1 MRRRTEAAADQRSA
15 GIPSRPTPRPR
26 LTDADAGTGVIRV
39 FSGANADGCA
49 GRLRGH
55 PAGPTGARLAARVL
69 RSGAGFVYQRVL
81 MERNCC
87 REFRSPPALVL
98 CLEASSTLVDLIN
111 VAIHEAPCVCGP
123 VKRHRQH
130 FVSQPIAV
138 IVENSLYDVDH
149 APPHREGVASGVA
162 QASVD
167 VVVRP
172 SSTAS
177 KAPRHS
183 TSALSRTHA
192 SWANHSCSV
201 RQKGQC
207 ERPKNTG
214 MAPKRAGSGDRERT

>member
-1 MRRRTEAAADQRSA
+1 MGWRVRMLVTARGAAMTDVLMVGA
-15 GIPSRPTPRPR
+15 GPVGLTMAAELTRHGVRCRILDKLQAPSRIMSAIPR
-26 LTDADAGTGVIRV
+26 ASGV
-39 FSGANADGCA
+39 
-49 GRLRGH
+49 
-55 PAGPTGARLAARVL
+55 RLAARVL

-98 CLEASSTLVDLIN
+98 CLEASSTVVDLIN

-138 IVENSLYDVDH
+138 TVENSLYDVDH

-167 VVVRP
+167 VVVIS

-183 TSALSRTHA
+183 ASVPVSLRSAPGRGSSVSARSRLP
-192 SWANHSCSV
+192 SRKRRLV
-201 RQKGQC
+201 R
-207 ERPKNTG
+207 
-214 MAPKRAGSGDRERT
+214 

>member
-1 MRRRTEAAADQRSA
+1 MARWRRS
-15 GIPSRPTPRPR
+15 
-26 LTDADAGTGVIRV
+26 
-39 FSGANADGCA
+39 
-49 GRLRGH
+49 
-55 PAGPTGARLAARVL
+55 RVL

-138 IVENSLYDVDH
+138 ILENSLYDVDH

-183 TSALSRTHA
+183 ASALSRTHA
-192 SWANHSCSV
+192 SRANHSCSV
-201 RQKGQC
+201 RGGDHRTDHRATRTGGTTSAGTRCTGQRWIIGGGGEPASC
-207 ERPKNTG
+207 Q
-214 MAPKRAGSGDRERT
+214 